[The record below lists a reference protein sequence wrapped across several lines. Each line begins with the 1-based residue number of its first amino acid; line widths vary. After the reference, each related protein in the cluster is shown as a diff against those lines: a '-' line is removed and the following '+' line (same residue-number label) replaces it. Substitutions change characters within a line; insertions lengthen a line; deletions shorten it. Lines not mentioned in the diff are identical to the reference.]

1 VGHLP
6 FEESPD
12 ASLVPLLR
20 FLTSAK

>member
-1 VGHLP
+1 VGRLP